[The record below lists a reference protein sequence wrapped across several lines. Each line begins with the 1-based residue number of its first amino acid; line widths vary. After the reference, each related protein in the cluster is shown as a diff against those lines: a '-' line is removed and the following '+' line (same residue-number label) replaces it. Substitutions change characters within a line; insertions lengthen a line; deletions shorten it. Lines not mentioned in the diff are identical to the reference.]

1 MTVPDRSRFPRLIQR
16 FDPFDPEFEEHFF
29 EVADELREQCPVAHS
44 AAQGGFWT
52 FSRFADVLN
61 GFANDDCFTP
71 VPTVTIPANPGAV
84 PLIPLQ
90 LEGELHRDFRRLL
103 DPYFRVAAVAQ
114 YEPAIRD
121 ITRDLIDTFIAE
133 GSCEFIADF
142 ARPLPG
148 AVVFRLFLGLPESGI
163 DEAFHWTMAI
173 MHALGT
179 PQAPLVHERFMSL
192 IERMVERRKSEPRRD
207 DVVDAL
213 LHGTVAGRPLTKDE
227 IQRALLQL
235 IAAGLDTTAHA
246 LGNML
251 ATLTD
256 RPELLRRLVDQP
268 QLLPRAIDELLRWEP
283 PAGGLVRTARHDTV
297 VGGQQLRAG
306 DPILLLVAAAN
317 RDPAEF
323 DAADTV
329 DFERDRARNLAFGY
343 GAHYCVGVHLARL
356 ELRVALEEL
365 LARLS
370 DIRIDE
376 ARVTYDSGCSRG
388 PTELHIRFAPGPVAR

>member
-1 MTVPDRSRFPRLIQR
+1 MTESDASRFARLIDR

-29 EVADELREQCPVAHS
+29 EVADELREQCPVAYS
-44 AAQGGFWT
+44 DAQGGFWT
-52 FSRFADVLN
+52 FSRYADVLN
-61 GFANDDCFTP
+61 GFADDDSFTP

-90 LEGELHRDFRRLL
+90 LEGELHRDFRQLL
-103 DPYFRVAAVAQ
+103 DPYFRAGVVAKH
-114 YEPAIRD
+114 EPGIRR
-121 ITRDLIDTFIAE
+121 ITSDLIDTFIEE
-133 GSCEFIADF
+133 GHCEFVADF
-142 ARPLPG
+142 ARRLPG
-148 AVVFRLFLGLPESGI
+148 AVVFRLMLGLPESEI

-179 PQAPLVHERFMSL
+179 PEAPFVHERFMSL
-192 IERMVERRKSEPRRD
+192 IGGMVERRKVEPRRG

-213 LHGTVAGRPLTKDE
+213 LHGTVSGRPLANDE
-227 IQRALLQL
+227 ILRALLQL

-251 ATLTD
+251 AALAE
-256 RPELLRRLVDQP
+256 RPELLERLVDQP

-283 PAGGLVRTARHDTV
+283 PAGGLVRTARRDMV
-297 VGGQQLRAG
+297 VGGQRLKAG

-323 DAADTV
+323 DGANTV
-329 DFERDRARNLAFGY
+329 DFERVRARNLAFGY
-343 GAHYCVGVHLARL
+343 GAHFCVGVHLARL

-365 LARLS
+365 LSRLS

-376 ARVTYDSGCSRG
+376 TRIKYDSGCSRG
-388 PTELHIRFAPGPVAR
+388 PVELHIQFAPGAASR